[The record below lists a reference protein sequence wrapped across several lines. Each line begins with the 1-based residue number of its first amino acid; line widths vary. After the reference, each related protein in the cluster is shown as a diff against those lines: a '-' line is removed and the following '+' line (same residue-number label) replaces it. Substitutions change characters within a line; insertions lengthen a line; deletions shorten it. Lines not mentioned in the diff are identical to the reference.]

1 MFLVLCIC
9 FSFYSN
15 FHPLHEMITAND
27 DPLRLS
33 PGRGRWWSLFR
44 LLKPYEKFGYL
55 LCISQTGCLCSE
67 RKASCPFFIFS
78 RRFGW
83 HIFILFHF
91 VLPRRP
97 SVVTAR
103 HCVLLAPNLRKP
115 IDFCYVLY
123 RLLPLIVGASRL
135 GNCSV
140 VTAPDRALC
149 NHPIWGVGARKR

>member
-1 MFLVLCIC
+1 MYMLFL
-9 FSFYSN
+9 YSN

-33 PGRGRWWSLFR
+33 PGRGRWWSLSSDFWSHTKSLVICFASVKPVVSVLR
-44 LLKPYEKFGYL
+44 EKLLVH
-55 LCISQTGCLCSE
+55 
-67 RKASCPFFIFS
+67 FFIFS
-78 RRFGW
+78 RQFGW